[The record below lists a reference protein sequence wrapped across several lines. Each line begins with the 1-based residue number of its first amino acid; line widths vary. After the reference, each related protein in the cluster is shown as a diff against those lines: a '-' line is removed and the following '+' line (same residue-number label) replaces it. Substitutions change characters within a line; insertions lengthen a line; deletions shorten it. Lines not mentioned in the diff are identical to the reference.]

1 MICCLPFFVC
11 TDTEKIDL
19 YPEAFK
25 LVVYVKTITQQG
37 QIYLLPF
44 TAANKI
50 SAKIIKSNRIIN
62 HICIS
67 HLLTLQFTA
76 HFSVKY
82 ILH

>member
-1 MICCLPFFVC
+1 MRSDCDFKSVIDKILISRFRNKFVICCLPFFVC

-50 SAKIIKSNRIIN
+50 SAKIIS
-62 HICIS
+62 
-67 HLLTLQFTA
+67 F
-76 HFSVKY
+76 
-82 ILH
+82 